1 MTARSFIL
9 AALAATQLPCEA
21 LAQGHGFI
29 GISGGAS
36 HVSTDKYGVRADN
49 RASFGARA
57 GYGGSRVMI
66 VLDYQR
72 HGLGDEQPLP
82 SDWPPGAV
90 APVRVPQD
98 LESDFLLLG
107 AQIRL
112 TRGLYVRPALG
123 MGWHADAG
131 YSRTTNAAGVG
142 IDSAYVNKE
151 LGPAA
156 GASMGYHLKLHP
168 RFSLGI
174 EASVLLTSTVEGEEG
189 STVFGIQVAP
199 LLDF

>member
-1 MTARSFIL
+1 MLARSIIL
-9 AALAATQLPCEA
+9 LAVAATQLPSQA
-21 LAQGHGFI
+21 LAQQHGFI
-29 GISGGAS
+29 GITGGAS
-36 HVSTDKYGVRADN
+36 HVSTDQYGVRADN

-57 GYGGSRVMI
+57 GYGWSRVKI

-82 SDWPPGAV
+82 SDWPPVAG
-90 APVRVPQD
+90 APVRVPQI

-107 AQIRL
+107 AQIYL
-112 TRGLYVRPALG
+112 HRGLYVRPALG
-123 MGWHADAG
+123 MGWHAQAG
-131 YSRTTNAAGVG
+131 YGSTTHAAGG
-142 IDSAYVNKE
+142 LDGAYVSKE

-156 GASMGYHLKLHP
+156 GASLGYHLKLHP

-174 EASVLLTSTVEGEEG
+174 EASALVTATYEGEEG
-189 STVFGIQVAP
+189 TTAFGIQVSP